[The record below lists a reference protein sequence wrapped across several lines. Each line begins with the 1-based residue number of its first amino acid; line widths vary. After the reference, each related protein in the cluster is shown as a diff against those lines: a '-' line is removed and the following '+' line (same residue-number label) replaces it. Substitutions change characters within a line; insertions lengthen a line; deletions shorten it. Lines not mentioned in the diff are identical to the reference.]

1 MNFRNIALLS
11 TRNYILDSRKLNSVI
26 LISLLLLTFTFS
38 IKYMTG
44 HEAYGAT
51 TCANIPISAATANG
65 AQSTNPASE
74 AVDNDAATRW
84 SNEGLGSWI
93 RLDLGSQK
101 TVCSVDI
108 SWFNGNQRVNTF
120 EIAVSNDGNTFTK
133 IFSSKSSGT
142 TTAPEKYDVTDSP
155 GRYVKITVTGNTQS
169 DWVSINEID
178 VFGTSSTPLPS
189 DTTKPTV
196 TSTSPGGGTSNIQV
210 NSVIKATFSE
220 PMLSSS
226 VSTSTFT
233 LRIADTTTTL
243 GGVVSLSSDGKTG
256 SFDPTA
262 NLASSTRYV
271 ATISTGAK
279 DLAGNALSES
289 KKWSFTTAVAQS
301 PPPTSSSCDK
311 NAPISAVTSN
321 AAQSGN
327 PASAAVDNNLDTR
340 WSNEGLGS
348 WIRLDLGSEKTVCS
362 LDIAWFKG
370 SERVNSFDV
379 LVSNDGSSFTK
390 IFSGK
395 SSGTTTATEKYN
407 VPDTKGRYVRITFT
421 GNTVNDWVGINEI
434 DVFSTDSTGTTTNH
448 SPVASNQNVATTLNT
463 GKSITLTAS
472 DSDTAD
478 KLTYSIV
485 KQPSHGTLTG
495 TPPSVTYKP
504 ATGYTGSDSFTFK
517 VNDGKVDSNTAT
529 ISITIG
535 STSSGG
541 TDKFGIKKIYPLKS
555 GGEEWYM
562 DMNNPNGDNRFNPQN
577 TITKNSDGSW
587 KMKSS
592 KVRMGVYTSS
602 GYSSSN
608 IPTLD
613 HSKIASKGYML
624 APNDWKNFEMTMYTK
639 VNTAG
644 SDDNFAPYGRG
655 GRHTGGGAPEGCEGS
670 AYKGDL
676 FFSGKVRFA
685 KEQWHVSY
693 VFTNYETGT
702 SSIKGKWVGF
712 KFVLYNFQD
721 SSGKTA
727 VKMEFWLD
735 ENNKGTFVKV
745 DENVDRGGWGNEGR
759 ECNGAPDQI
768 VTWGGPIAT
777 FRWDTA
783 TDVDFKNLSV
793 REIQPPQ

>member
-93 RLDLGSQK
+93 RLDLGSLK

-142 TTAPEKYDVTDSP
+142 TTAAEKYDVPDSQ

-210 NSVIKATFSE
+210 NSVIKVTFSE

-233 LRIADTTTTL
+233 LRIADTPTTL

-311 NAPISAVTSN
+311 NAPISAVTAN

-421 GNTVNDWVGINEI
+421 GNTVNDWVSINEI
-434 DVFSTDSTGTTTNH
+434 DFFSTDSTETTTNH

-472 DSDTAD
+472 DSDAAD
-478 KLTYSIV
+478 KL
-485 KQPSHGTLTG
+485 
-495 TPPSVTYKP
+495 
-504 ATGYTGSDSFTFK
+504 
-517 VNDGKVDSNTAT
+517 
-529 ISITIG
+529 
-535 STSSGG
+535 
-541 TDKFGIKKIYPLKS
+541 
-555 GGEEWYM
+555 
-562 DMNNPNGDNRFNPQN
+562 
-577 TITKNSDGSW
+577 
-587 KMKSS
+587 
-592 KVRMGVYTSS
+592 
-602 GYSSSN
+602 
-608 IPTLD
+608 
-613 HSKIASKGYML
+613 
-624 APNDWKNFEMTMYTK
+624 
-639 VNTAG
+639 
-644 SDDNFAPYGRG
+644 
-655 GRHTGGGAPEGCEGS
+655 
-670 AYKGDL
+670 
-676 FFSGKVRFA
+676 
-685 KEQWHVSY
+685 
-693 VFTNYETGT
+693 
-702 SSIKGKWVGF
+702 
-712 KFVLYNFQD
+712 
-721 SSGKTA
+721 
-727 VKMEFWLD
+727 
-735 ENNKGTFVKV
+735 
-745 DENVDRGGWGNEGR
+745 
-759 ECNGAPDQI
+759 
-768 VTWGGPIAT
+768 
-777 FRWDTA
+777 
-783 TDVDFKNLSV
+783 
-793 REIQPPQ
+793 

>member
-1 MNFRNIALLS
+1 MRI
-11 TRNYILDSRKLNSVI
+11 
-26 LISLLLLTFTFS
+26 TFT
-38 IKYMTG
+38 
-44 HEAYGAT
+44 
-51 TCANIPISAATANG
+51 
-65 AQSTNPASE
+65 
-74 AVDNDAATRW
+74 
-84 SNEGLGSWI
+84 
-93 RLDLGSQK
+93 
-101 TVCSVDI
+101 
-108 SWFNGNQRVNTF
+108 GNNVN
-120 EIAVSNDGNTFTK
+120 
-133 IFSSKSSGT
+133 
-142 TTAPEKYDVTDSP
+142 
-155 GRYVKITVTGNTQS
+155 
-169 DWVSINEID
+169 DWVSINE
-178 VFGTSSTPLPS
+178 L
-189 DTTKPTV
+189 
-196 TSTSPGGGTSNIQV
+196 
-210 NSVIKATFSE
+210 
-220 PMLSSS
+220 
-226 VSTSTFT
+226 
-233 LRIADTTTTL
+233 
-243 GGVVSLSSDGKTG
+243 
-256 SFDPTA
+256 
-262 NLASSTRYV
+262 
-271 ATISTGAK
+271 
-279 DLAGNALSES
+279 
-289 KKWSFTTAVAQS
+289 
-301 PPPTSSSCDK
+301 
-311 NAPISAVTSN
+311 
-321 AAQSGN
+321 
-327 PASAAVDNNLDTR
+327 
-340 WSNEGLGS
+340 
-348 WIRLDLGSEKTVCS
+348 
-362 LDIAWFKG
+362 
-370 SERVNSFDV
+370 
-379 LVSNDGSSFTK
+379 
-390 IFSGK
+390 
-395 SSGTTTATEKYN
+395 
-407 VPDTKGRYVRITFT
+407 
-421 GNTVNDWVGINEI
+421 

-448 SPVASNQNVATTLNT
+448 SPVANNQNVATTLNT

-472 DSDTAD
+472 DSDSD

-485 KQPSHGTLTG
+485 NQPSHGTLTG

-504 ATGYTGSDSFTFK
+504 ASGYTGSDSFTFK
-517 VNDGKVDSNTAT
+517 VNDGKADSNTAT
-529 ISITIG
+529 ISISIG

-562 DMNNPNGDNRFNPQN
+562 DMNNPNGDSRFNPQN
-577 TITKNSDGSW
+577 SITKNSDGSW

-602 GYSSSN
+602 GYSSSK

-624 APNDWKNFEMTMYTK
+624 APNDWKNIEMTMYTK
-639 VNTAG
+639 VNKAG

-721 SSGKTA
+721 SNGKTA

-735 ENNKGTFVKV
+735 KSNDGNFVKV
-745 DENVDRGGWGNEGR
+745 DENIDKGGWGNAGK

>member
-1 MNFRNIALLS
+1 
-11 TRNYILDSRKLNSVI
+11 
-26 LISLLLLTFTFS
+26 
-38 IKYMTG
+38 MTG

-51 TCANIPISAATANG
+51 TCANVPISAATANG

-142 TTAPEKYDVTDSP
+142 TTAAEKYDVPDSQ

-210 NSVIKATFSE
+210 NSVIKVTFSE
-220 PMLSSS
+220 PMSSSS

-233 LRIADTTTTL
+233 LRIADTPTTL

-301 PPPTSSSCDK
+301 DTTPPTVVSTNPSSGASGVPVTSSIAAIFSEPVQSWSGSSIFTVKNGAGTSITGSLALSTDAKTATFKPSSSLGFSTSYTATITTGVKDKAGNAMTGAKSWSFTTVAQSPPPTSSSCDK
-311 NAPISAVTSN
+311 NAPISAVTAN

-362 LDIAWFKG
+362 LD
-370 SERVNSFDV
+370 
-379 LVSNDGSSFTK
+379 
-390 IFSGK
+390 
-395 SSGTTTATEKYN
+395 
-407 VPDTKGRYVRITFT
+407 
-421 GNTVNDWVGINEI
+421 
-434 DVFSTDSTGTTTNH
+434 
-448 SPVASNQNVATTLNT
+448 
-463 GKSITLTAS
+463 
-472 DSDTAD
+472 
-478 KLTYSIV
+478 
-485 KQPSHGTLTG
+485 
-495 TPPSVTYKP
+495 
-504 ATGYTGSDSFTFK
+504 
-517 VNDGKVDSNTAT
+517 
-529 ISITIG
+529 
-535 STSSGG
+535 
-541 TDKFGIKKIYPLKS
+541 
-555 GGEEWYM
+555 
-562 DMNNPNGDNRFNPQN
+562 
-577 TITKNSDGSW
+577 
-587 KMKSS
+587 
-592 KVRMGVYTSS
+592 
-602 GYSSSN
+602 
-608 IPTLD
+608 
-613 HSKIASKGYML
+613 
-624 APNDWKNFEMTMYTK
+624 
-639 VNTAG
+639 
-644 SDDNFAPYGRG
+644 
-655 GRHTGGGAPEGCEGS
+655 
-670 AYKGDL
+670 
-676 FFSGKVRFA
+676 
-685 KEQWHVSY
+685 
-693 VFTNYETGT
+693 
-702 SSIKGKWVGF
+702 
-712 KFVLYNFQD
+712 
-721 SSGKTA
+721 
-727 VKMEFWLD
+727 
-735 ENNKGTFVKV
+735 
-745 DENVDRGGWGNEGR
+745 
-759 ECNGAPDQI
+759 
-768 VTWGGPIAT
+768 
-777 FRWDTA
+777 
-783 TDVDFKNLSV
+783 
-793 REIQPPQ
+793 